1 MAETKKTTTGTAKKG
16 GRPRKTAVVP
26 ETSAEDDFFQVA
38 EVETAADTTENTVV
52 PQSMEEK
59 ANVQAIDTQQTGKTY
74 TDDEVQRMIAMAV
87 AKAMQSVPTQPAAPQ
102 IIQVAADVEK
112 VHFLWQAEVAD
123 DNVARFGEG
132 GMYGQIVGKT
142 GSFYVPKS
150 ELSRVLTER
159 NRVFMKRRWLI
170 VVSGLD
176 DEEREALGVDYKEG
190 ELLDKRAFQKMV
202 DLGDELLEIYPK
214 LCDGH
219 KRMVAQRWAEAY
231 EEGNPNVTR
240 ERTVKLNEMSKA
252 AGSTRGD
259 FIGIIERM
267 NAQDAQ

>member
-1 MAETKKTTTGTAKKG
+1 MAETKKKTGETAKKS
-16 GRPRKTAVVP
+16 GRPRKAAVVP
-26 ETSAEDDFFQVA
+26 ETAAEDDFFQIA
-38 EVETAADTTENTVV
+38 EEEEKIEVDAKPA
-52 PQSMEEK
+52 EEK
-59 ANVQAIDTQQTGKTY
+59 APEKEAEQKTY
-74 TDDEVQRMIAMAV
+74 TEEDVQRMISMAV

-102 IIQVAADVEK
+102 IIQVAADTEK

-123 DNVARFGEG
+123 DNIVRFGEG

-159 NRVFMKRRWLI
+159 NRVFLKRRWLI

-176 DEEREALGVDYKEG
+176 KEEREALGVDYQDG
-190 ELLDKRAFQKMV
+190 EILDQKAFQKMV
-202 DLGDELLEIYPK
+202 ELGDKLLDIYPK

-219 KRMVAQRWAEAY
+219 KKMVAQRWAEAY

>member
-1 MAETKKTTTGTAKKG
+1 MAETKKNTTGTAKKG
-16 GRPRKTAVVP
+16 GRPKKTAVVP
-26 ETSAEDDFFQVA
+26 QTAAEDDFFRITDA
-38 EVETAADTTENTVV
+38 EESSEAPQIAVESVN
-52 PQSMEEK
+52 EK
-59 ANVQAIDTQQTGKTY
+59 KPETQESKKTY

-102 IIQVAADVEK
+102 IIQVAADTEK

-176 DEEREALGVDYKEG
+176 DEEREALGVDYKDG
-190 ELLDKRAFQKMV
+190 EILDKRAFSKMI

-219 KRMVAQRWAEAY
+219 RKMVAQRWAEAY
-231 EEGNPNVTR
+231 EAGNPNVTR

-252 AGSTRGD
+252 AGSARGD
-259 FIGIIERM
+259 FTGIIERM

>member
-1 MAETKKTTTGTAKKG
+1 MAETKKNATGTAKKG

-26 ETSAEDDFFQVA
+26 ETSAEDDFFHVA
-38 EVETAADTTENTVV
+38 EVETAADTTENTAV
-52 PQSMEEK
+52 PQSAEEK
-59 ANVQAIDTQQTGKTY
+59 VGVQKAETQETAKTY

-87 AKAMQSVPTQPAAPQ
+87 AKAMQSVPTQPVAPQ
-102 IIQVAADVEK
+102 IIQVAADTEK

-123 DNVARFGEG
+123 DNVTRFGEG

-176 DEEREALGVDYKEG
+176 AEEREALGVDYKDG
-190 ELLDKRAFQKMV
+190 EILDKRAFSKMV
-202 DLGDELLEIYPK
+202 DLGDELLAIYPK

-219 KRMVAQRWAEAY
+219 KKMVAQRWAEAY
-231 EEGNPNVTR
+231 EAGNPNVTR

-252 AGSTRGD
+252 AGSARGD

-267 NAQDAQ
+267 NARDAQ